1 MDIKKIEKIIGSEN
15 VLLDE
20 PMKKHSNFRSGG
32 NAKFYLTPQTV
43 DEFVEV
49 VKYLKENDEKFIVL
63 GRGTNI
69 LVKDGGLK
77 ETVVST
83 FKMTGY
89 EINGEVITANAGTP
103 LALIANKAL
112 ASYLAGFEFAGGIPG
127 SLGGGV
133 FMNAGAHGGEMKDV
147 LIDVTVFDTSDG
159 KVKVLKPEDLDLRY
173 RHSNIEEKGYIVLSA
188 RIQLHKGNKEEIKAS
203 MDEFKEYRTRTQP
216 SDPSAGSTFKRPEG
230 YIAAKLIDEAG
241 LKGYHIGDAG
251 VSEKH
256 AGFVINKSNAS
267 TKEILDVIDYVKKE
281 VYNKYKVKLEE
292 EVRIIGEDN

>member
-32 NAKFYLTPQTV
+32 NAKFYLTPKTV

-83 FKMTGY
+83 FKMTSY

-112 ASYLAGFEFAGGIPG
+112 ASSLAGFEFAGGIPG

-147 LIDVTVFDTSDG
+147 LIEVNVFDTNDD
-159 KVKVLKPEDLDLRY
+159 KVKVLKPKELDLRY

-188 RIQLHKGNKEEIKAS
+188 RIQLHKGNKEEIKAN

>member
-1 MDIKKIEKIIGSEN
+1 
-15 VLLDE
+15 
-20 PMKKHSNFRSGG
+20 
-32 NAKFYLTPQTV
+32 
-43 DEFVEV
+43 
-49 VKYLKENDEKFIVL
+49 
-63 GRGTNI
+63 
-69 LVKDGGLK
+69 
-77 ETVVST
+77 
-83 FKMTGY
+83 MTGY

>member
-32 NAKFYLTPQTV
+32 NAKFYLTPKTV
-43 DEFVEV
+43 DEFVGV

-83 FKMTGY
+83 FKMTSY

-112 ASYLAGFEFAGGIPG
+112 ASSLAGFEFAGGIPG

-147 LIDVTVFDTSDG
+147 LIDVTVFDTNDD

-173 RHSNIEEKGYIVLSA
+173 RHSNIEEKGYIVISA
-188 RIQLHKGNKEEIKAS
+188 NIQLHKGNKEEIKAN

-251 VSEKH
+251 VSKKH

>member
-267 TKEILDVIDYVKKE
+267 TKEILDVIDYVK
-281 VYNKYKVKLEE
+281 N
-292 EVRIIGEDN
+292 RRHIQ

>member
-83 FKMTGY
+83 FKMTSY

>member
-1 MDIKKIEKIIGSEN
+1 MDIKEIEKIIGSEN
-15 VLLDE
+15 VLLNE

-32 NAKFYLTPQTV
+32 DAKIYLTPKTV
-43 DEFVEV
+43 DGFVKV
-49 VKYLKENDEKFIVL
+49 IKYLKENNEGFIVL

-77 ETVVST
+77 TTVVST
-83 FKMTGY
+83 FKMTGL

-112 ASYLAGFEFAGGIPG
+112 ASSLAGFEFAGGIPG

-147 LIDVTVFDTSDG
+147 LLDVTVFDKNEND
-159 KVKVLKPEDLDLRY
+159 VKVLTPSDLDLSY

-188 RIQLHKGNKEEIKAS
+188 RIKLREGNKEEIKAN
-203 MDEFKEYRTRTQP
+203 MDKFKDYRTGTQP
-216 SDPSAGSTFKRPEG
+216 SEASAGSTFKRPEG

-241 LKGYHIGDAG
+241 LKGYHVGDAG

-267 TKEILDVIDYVKKE
+267 SKEILDVIDYVKKE

-292 EVRIIGEDN
+292 EVRIIGEDD

>member
-188 RIQLHKGNKEEIKAS
+188 RIQLHQGNKEEIKAS